1 MLGSQFALAGTLL
14 LFSGLLC
21 LSFTPWAGEVLPD
34 SLPMCSAVAPAH
46 PSASSVAVGT
56 PGSNWGPY
64 GGRVAV
70 VTASICHSLSTGT
83 TRGTPQVPLHGG
95 DPRTT
100 NIKD

>member
-21 LSFTPWAGEVLPD
+21 LSFTSWAGELLPG
-34 SLPMCSAVAPAH
+34 SLPMSSAVAPVH
-46 PSASSVAVGT
+46 PSASTVAVGT

-64 GGRVAV
+64 GGRVMV
-70 VTASICHSLSTGT
+70 VTTCIRHSLSRGT
-83 TRGTPQVPLHGG
+83 TRGTLQVPLRGG
-95 DPRTT
+95 DPQTT